1 MSMEFCRIASDVKLG
16 KDVKIHAF
24 VNLYGCLIGDG
35 TKVGTFVEIQK
46 GVAIGKNCKISS
58 HTFVCE
64 GVEIQDNVFVGHNV
78 AFINDRFPR
87 AVNPDGSIQ
96 TEEDWTVIP
105 TIVETGASIG
115 SGATILSG
123 VIIGAGSLVGA
134 GAVVTKNIPA
144 NEIWAGNP
152 AQFLRKVD
160 KQWIFRF
167 LT

>member
-1 MSMEFCRIASDVKLG
+1 MNMEFCRIASDVKLG

-160 KQWIFRF
+160 K
-167 LT
+167 

>member
-1 MSMEFCRIASDVKLG
+1 MNMEFCRIASDVKLG

-35 TKVGTFVEIQK
+35 TKVGAFVEIQK

-78 AFINDRFPR
+78 AFTNDRFPR
-87 AVNPDGSIQ
+87 AANLDGSIQ

-105 TIVETGASIG
+105 TIVETGASLG

-144 NEIWAGNP
+144 NEIWVGNP

-160 KQWIFRF
+160 K
-167 LT
+167 